1 MSTIF
6 GGIALFFGC
15 LSILGGLFAYLSI
28 LWDDTLGKV
37 WKLSNDTLEKMEAVA
52 ASTLLVSAIVAFIFF
67 ALFLMSLLG

>member
-6 GGIALFFGC
+6 GGAALFFGC
-15 LSILGGLFAYLSI
+15 LSILGTLFAYLSI

-37 WKLSNDTLEKMEAVA
+37 WELSNDTLEKMETMAV
-52 ASTLLVSAIVAFIFF
+52 STLLVSAIIAFVFF